1 MPVQSLSK
9 IICHYLSCT
18 ILYVQDAFDGDFG
31 TSSVNTFVTGII
43 MPQAYPHIA
52 VYYPSHASFE
62 VHDVILAVYNGN
74 DKRKLRRYQL
84 RKGKALPRN
93 IADSV

>member
-52 VYYPSHASFE
+52 VYYPSHAKFE
-62 VHDVILAVYNGN
+62 AYDVIVIKNHFLERESKIFHMYH
-74 DKRKLRRYQL
+74 
-84 RKGKALPRN
+84 
-93 IADSV
+93 